1 MVPEDPFGTTQSD
14 PPGLT
19 ITIDRGDD
27 SQAGRIA
34 VAGEMDGFNGVR
46 VYEAVVD
53 LVHRQ
58 RPARLAIDLAEVT
71 FLDSGGI
78 RCLLL
83 CHADAEHADC
93 RLMVVDAHPNAYRAL
108 RITGLLDFLGL
119 VQRNP

>member
-1 MVPEDPFGTTQSD
+1 
-14 PPGLT
+14 
-19 ITIDRGDD
+19 
-27 SQAGRIA
+27 
-34 VAGEMDGFNGVR
+34 
-46 VYEAVVD
+46 
-53 LVHRQ
+53 
-58 RPARLAIDLAEVT
+58 VT

-119 VQRNP
+119 VKRNP